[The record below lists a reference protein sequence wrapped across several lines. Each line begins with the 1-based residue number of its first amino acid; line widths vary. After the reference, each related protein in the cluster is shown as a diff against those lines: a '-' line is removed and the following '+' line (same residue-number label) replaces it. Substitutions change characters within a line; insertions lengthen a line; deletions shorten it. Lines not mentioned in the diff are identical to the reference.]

1 MQRHFTAFHA
11 SVAVHV
17 EVQGETLEL
26 RAFVAGAV
34 GHMQSLKK
42 HLDRETR
49 EDSSTLLAYDALAD
63 AVICRRSTTL
73 STVPLEGTVALFARE
88 VIRFRHLLEAKEP
101 ATPNR
106 ETVKKRLLDAYHGA
120 RAKGAE
126 SLLLRADAA
135 APQAADFLNAVN
147 AILFDARHEL
157 APDGDELGALKALL
171 CDMDLCMGAE
181 PAGLVI
187 RNAIAIQTEIM
198 ACRASLPAQW
208 TLAHHDLDVWRLFVD
223 GDAWTS
229 DLGKYHFDN
238 ELGYMAGCLRA
249 FRYLMSTRGQRLDA
263 RMLAKAHDVAVEA
276 AFKRMPTPLV
286 HRFQLGYR
294 SQSVA
299 FALIEG
305 RNCSAEGLREFFS
318 RVEAGNGWISVTPAS
333 QSMQGQLTV
342 AARTAEE
349 CQEKADSILSEYYAK
364 LSEAGSDA
372 SNCGNDSRSLHAIAR
387 CCQALDQHHVFMD
400 ANIRTIGFLCL
411 NKLLIDADLA
421 PAVLVY
427 PKVLDMCSMSEI
439 VTAIEHGQLRFR
451 SLRERGTF
459 GRDADAHPVPV
470 ESLMELE

>member
-1 MQRHFTAFHA
+1 MQRRFTVFHS

-17 EVQGETLEL
+17 AVQGEALEL
-26 RAFVAGAV
+26 RAYVAGAV
-34 GHMQSLKK
+34 GQMQSLKK
-42 HLDRETR
+42 HLDREAR
-49 EDSSTLLAYDALAD
+49 EHSDTLLAYDALAD

-73 STVPLEGTVALFARE
+73 STVPLEGTVAHFAHE
-88 VIRFRHLLEAKEP
+88 VIRFRHLLKTKEP

-106 ETVKKRLLDAYHGA
+106 ETVKKRLLDAYHATRA
-120 RAKGAE
+120 RDTE
-126 SLLLRADAA
+126 SLLLRADAF
-135 APQAADFLNAVN
+135 APEAADFLNAVN

-157 APDGDELGALKALL
+157 APDGDEIGALKALL

-208 TLAHHDLDVWRLFVD
+208 TLAHHDLDIWRLFMD

-263 RMLAKAHDVAVEA
+263 RMLAKAHDVAVEV

-294 SQSVA
+294 CQSVA

-305 RNCSAEGLREFFS
+305 RNCSAEGLREFRS
-318 RVEAGNGWISVTPAS
+318 RAEAATVGFRSRLRRRAWRDCSPSRPGRPRSATKKPTRSCRSAMPS
-333 QSMQGQLTV
+333 LPKPGPTHRAAGMTTGRCMPSHV
-342 AARTAEE
+342 AAKHWTSTMFSWMPISGPS
-349 CQEKADSILSEYYAK
+349 DSS
-364 LSEAGSDA
+364 A
-372 SNCGNDSRSLHAIAR
+372 STNC
-387 CCQALDQHHVFMD
+387 
-400 ANIRTIGFLCL
+400 
-411 NKLLIDADLA
+411 
-421 PAVLVY
+421 
-427 PKVLDMCSMSEI
+427 
-439 VTAIEHGQLRFR
+439 
-451 SLRERGTF
+451 
-459 GRDADAHPVPV
+459 
-470 ESLMELE
+470 